1 MVDTPETMAAALI
14 ESAAKAVLETRAI
27 VQKGAMNV
35 KTQAKANVLK
45 TAPRRNA
52 NAHTAITYD
61 TSIKP
66 TTVEAEIGYDKDRK
80 PGRLGNLLEFGGGGD
95 HSPPHRDLGLALEA
109 EEPRFEAAISA
120 MAERL
125 L

>member
-1 MVDTPETMAAALI
+1 MDTPATFAADLI
-14 ESAAKAVLETRAI
+14 KSAAKAVVETRA
-27 VQKGAMNV
+27 VVAKGAMNI
-35 KTQAKANVLK
+35 KTEAKANVQK

-52 NAHTAITYD
+52 HAHSAITYD

-66 TTVEAEIGYDKDRK
+66 TRVEAEIGYDKDRK

-109 EEPRFEAAISA
+109 EEPRFESAISA
-120 MAERL
+120 LAARL